1 MTTLAKCILVAGLS
15 LVLCRFVYSLDM
27 FSVWINSAS
36 GVRALTPLRRAFM
49 SIGPEDD
56 ENIILAVVLLL
67 SLLASTL
74 ALLGTRAILSTGGR
88 S

>member
-1 MTTLAKCILVAGLS
+1 MTTLAKCILIAALS
-15 LVLCRFVYSLDM
+15 LVLCRFVYSLDV

-36 GVRALTPLRRAFM
+36 GVRALTPLRRIFM

-67 SLLASTL
+67 SLLTSAL
-74 ALLGTRAILSTGGR
+74 ALLGTRALLSTRGR